1 MNYDPPLY
9 RPPSESASLLL
20 QVTVGCSHNKC
31 LFCEMYREKT
41 FRIKPWHEIE
51 EDILEATR
59 FRLRRVFLCDGDALI
74 LPQDDLVQILE
85 AIRDSMPWVERVGVY
100 ADARSIRRKSIEEL
114 ETLQQLGLGI
124 IYHGVESGDDEVL
137 KRFRKGSTA
146 AQSLE
151 AAERVIAA
159 GITYSCMVL
168 LGLGGL
174 ERSREHAVATAEL
187 LNRIQPQYVGVL
199 STMVTEGGQLE
210 EMIDSGEF
218 TLPGRTA
225 MTRELRVLLEHLE
238 LGNCLLTTSH
248 ASNHLAIRAVLPQDK
263 PKTLAYID
271 KALDQGGDGVF
282 RPEFLR
288 GL

>member
-31 LFCEMYREKT
+31 LFCEMYRDKP
-41 FRIKPWHEIE
+41 FRLKPWHEIE

-85 AIRDSMPWVERVGVY
+85 SIQEHMPWVERVGTY
-100 ADARSIRRKSIEEL
+100 ADARSILRKSPEEL
-114 ETLQQLGLGI
+114 QTLQQLGLGI
-124 IYHGVESGDDEVL
+124 IYHGIESGDDEIL
-137 KRFRKGSTA
+137 KQFRKGSTA
-146 AQSLE
+146 AQAVE
-151 AAERVIAA
+151 AAGRVIDA

-174 ERSREHAVATAEL
+174 ERSAEHARATAEV
-187 LNRIQPQYVGVL
+187 LNQIQPNYVGVL
-199 STMVTEGGQLE
+199 STMVIEGGRLD
-210 EMIDSGEF
+210 EMMAAGKF

-225 MTRELRVLLEHLE
+225 MTKELRMLVEHLQ
-238 LGNCLLTTSH
+238 LGNCLFTSNH

-271 KALDQGGDGVF
+271 KSLANGGDDSF

>member
-31 LFCEMYREKT
+31 VFCEMYRDKP

-51 EDILEATR
+51 EDIQEATR

-85 AIRDSMPWVERVGVY
+85 SIQESMPWVERVGTY
-100 ADARSIRRKSIEEL
+100 ADARSILRKSPEEL
-114 ETLQQLGLGI
+114 QTLQQLGLGI
-124 IYHGVESGDDEVL
+124 IYHGIESGDDEVL
-137 KRFRKGSTA
+137 KQFRKGSTA
-146 AQSLE
+146 EQSVE
-151 AAERVIAA
+151 AAERVIDA

-168 LGLGGL
+168 LGLGGMD
-174 ERSREHAVATAEL
+174 RSQEHAIATAEI

-199 STMVTEGGQLE
+199 STMVTDGGRLDAL
-210 EMIDSGEF
+210 IASGKF

-225 MTRELRVLLEHLE
+225 MTRELRVLVEHLQ
-238 LGNCLLTTSH
+238 LSNCLFTSAH

-271 KALDQGGDGVF
+271 KTLVEGGDDAF
-282 RPEFLR
+282 RPDFLR